1 MHKHVDLIFLKI
13 SIGHSYF
20 SDKQGI
26 RYAIYKF
33 SYFLKIGL
41 AEYEINLFNSLK

>member
-13 SIGHSYF
+13 LIGHSYF

-26 RYAIYKF
+26 SYDFCKF
-33 SYFLKIGL
+33 AYFSKISENEL
-41 AEYEINLFNSLK
+41 